1 MSDDAFRWV
10 ITAAVILSALCFLI
24 MGIAA
29 LVVMRVVSKLRVK
42 VEAMLS
48 RAQPIIDTVKR
59 VSDENAPKISD
70 IATSAKQIAA
80 NAKDVSGVAK
90 EQAHRWAEVGRDMA
104 DRTKAQVAR
113 VDTAVDETV
122 DQVHNVGANVKEAV
136 LKPVREAN
144 GILSG
149 IRAGVSAYVQ
159 GRRPSVDHATQDEE
173 MFI

>member
-10 ITAAVILSALCFLI
+10 ITAAVILSALCFLV

-29 LVVMRVVSKLRVK
+29 IVVMRVIAKLRGK
-42 VEAMLS
+42 VEATLG
-48 RAQPIIDTVKR
+48 RAQPIIDTVR
-59 VSDENAPKISD
+59 RLSEENAPKISD
-70 IATSAKQIAA
+70 IATSAKHIAA
-80 NAKDVSGVAK
+80 NAQDVSGVAK
-90 EQAHRWAEVGRDMA
+90 DQAHRWAEVGRDLA
-104 DRTKAQVAR
+104 DRAKAQIAR

-122 DQVHNVGANVKEAV
+122 EQVQHVGSNMKEAV

>member
-1 MSDDAFRWV
+1 MSDEAFRWV
-10 ITAAVILSALCFLI
+10 ITAAVILSALCFLV

-29 LVVMRVVSKLRVK
+29 IVIMRVVSKLRAK
-42 VEAMLS
+42 IEATLA
-48 RAQPIIDTVKR
+48 RANPILETVKR
-59 VSDENAPKISD
+59 LADENSQKISD
-70 IATSAKQIAA
+70 IATSAKLIAA
-80 NAKDVSGVAK
+80 NAKDVSIVAK
-90 EQAHRWAEVGRDMA
+90 DQAHRWGEVGRDLA

-113 VDTAVDETV
+113 VDSAVDETV
-122 DQVHNVGANVKEAV
+122 DHVQHAGEHVKGAVM
-136 LKPVREAN
+136 KPVREAS